1 MASIISLIV
10 SIILTAIGATISF
23 TANTM
28 TIMSTTL
35 ISTGVAALG
44 ISGIFFIV
52 VDRPEPDDFDDDDI
66 GMLIYYASWFIA
78 FPSLFIF
85 AYCVNIMIA
94 TGDINMEIQTA
105 IKTFKAL
112 AN

>member
-10 SIILTAIGATISF
+10 SIILTTIGATISF

-28 TIMSTTL
+28 TIMSTIL

-44 ISGIFFIV
+44 ISGIFFIII
-52 VDRPEPDDFDDDDI
+52 DRPDDFDDDDI
-66 GMLIYYASWFIA
+66 GMIIYYASWFIA

-105 IKTFKAL
+105 IKAFKAL

>member
-10 SIILTAIGATISF
+10 SIILTTIGAIISF

-52 VDRPEPDDFDDDDI
+52 VDRPDDFDDDDI
-66 GMLIYYASWFIA
+66 GMIIYYASWFIA

>member
-1 MASIISLIV
+1 MSSIISLIV
-10 SIILTAIGATISF
+10 SIILTTIGATISF

-52 VDRPEPDDFDDDDI
+52 VDRPDDFDDDNI
-66 GMLIYYASWFIA
+66 GRLIYYASWFIA

-85 AYCVNIMIA
+85 AYCVNIMIT

-112 AN
+112 TN

>member
-52 VDRPEPDDFDDDDI
+52 VDRPDDFDDDDI
-66 GMLIYYASWFIA
+66 GMIIYYCISQSFHFCILCKYHD
-78 FPSLFIF
+78 SNRR
-85 AYCVNIMIA
+85 YQYGN
-94 TGDINMEIQTA
+94 TNSYKDI
-105 IKTFKAL
+105 
-112 AN
+112 

>member
-1 MASIISLIV
+1 MASIIPLIV

-52 VDRPEPDDFDDDDI
+52 VDRPDDFDDDDI
-66 GMLIYYASWFIA
+66 GMIIYYASWFIA

>member
-52 VDRPEPDDFDDDDI
+52 VDRPDDFDDDDI
-66 GMLIYYASWFIA
+66 GMIIYYASWFIA